1 MPNLTPEQTLALA
14 YVPTLRR
21 EAVRALWRLDAVLKA
36 ARSTGSQPMI
46 RRIKLAWWDEALQRL
61 DTAPPPAEPT
71 LEALAHHVIPLDV
84 TGAEM
89 ADLATGWAQL
99 TDEYASAEVHEYA
112 SARGGTLFRLTARL
126 LGHQWP
132 QVEAAG
138 EAWAIVDLARGG
150 ERPDLSSVPGKLPP
164 DRWPTPLRPLGMLAV
179 LAGDDVATGFSRQ
192 GSPLRL
198 LRMLRHRITGR

>member
-1 MPNLTPEQTLALA
+1 MPDLTPEQTLALA
-14 YVPTLRR
+14 YVPASRR
-21 EAVRALWRLDAVLKA
+21 EAVRALWHLDAVLKA

-71 LEALAHHVIPLDV
+71 LEALGKYVIPQGI

-89 ADLATGWAQL
+89 TDLATGWSQL
-99 TDEYASAEVHEYA
+99 VDEYSSAELHEYA

-126 LGHQWP
+126 LGREWQP
-132 QVEAAG
+132 VDAAG
-138 EAWAIVDLARGG
+138 EAWALIDLARGG
-150 ERPDLSSVPGKLPP
+150 ERPDLSSIRAKIPEA
-164 DRWPTPLRPLGMLAV
+164 RWPVPLRPLGMLAV
-179 LAGDDVATGFSRQ
+179 IAGEDAASEFRLQ
-192 GSPLRL
+192 NSPRRI